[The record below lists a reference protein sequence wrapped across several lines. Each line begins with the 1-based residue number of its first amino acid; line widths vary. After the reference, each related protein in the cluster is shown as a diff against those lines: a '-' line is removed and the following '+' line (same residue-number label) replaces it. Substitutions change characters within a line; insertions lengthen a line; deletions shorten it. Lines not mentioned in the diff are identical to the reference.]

1 MIDVTAQVKDRW
13 MNKIQLLGV
22 GREKRMGEKVMA

>member
-13 MNKIQLLGV
+13 LSHLKTIV
-22 GREKRMGEKVMA
+22 